1 MNDQNTHTDFESL
14 CAGYVLG
21 SLSPD
26 EEKQFEEMLSDAS
39 PEQEALYRDML
50 SIRDDL
56 ALATQPASPSE
67 DVEARIFSS
76 IQASGEQ
83 PTAASRSE
91 ERPARAR
98 DRSPVRRTSV
108 LPAWGYQVATALL
121 LLVSVGLTFL
131 TLNLNETVDSQE
143 ATITQL
149 ETELEQRNEL
159 LSVLAAR
166 EARLINMGGLEPSP
180 DGYGKIVWAPDERR
194 AILQMAHLPPPPA
207 DKDYQLWLIKE
218 EESPISAG
226 VFNFDE
232 SSRDLFFK
240 VDALDADPSPEANAF
255 AVTLE
260 PEGGMPQPTGDM
272 FLLGEQ
278 A

>member
-26 EEKQFEEMLSDAS
+26 EEEQFEEMLADAS

-76 IQASGEQ
+76 IQAS
-83 PTAASRSE
+83 ASRSE
-91 ERPARAR
+91 ERPARTRGRA
-98 DRSPVRRTSV
+98 PMRRTSA
-108 LPAWGYQVATALL
+108 LPTWAYQVATALL
-121 LLVSVGLTFL
+121 LLVSVGLTYLAFD
-131 TLNLNETVDSQE
+131 LNETVGSQE